1 MFPEFFEQYFALH
14 QDLLWL
20 LTLCLDLGLTILMY
34 RIFGREGLL
43 ACIVLAI
50 LLANLQ
56 GPKLTMIFGFQT
68 TLGVIFYSGIFFAT
82 DLLSERWGQKEA
94 NKAVMLGFFVSL
106 VVVLMLSIALL
117 FEPST
122 QESTKIFSNDIHEAF
137 KTIIN
142 FTPRFVFGSLL
153 AYLISQSLDV
163 YIFHK
168 VKEFTKG
175 KYLWLRNNVSTM
187 LSQIVD
193 TLIYSLVVWW
203 GVVDLQTALAL
214 GAVKY
219 VFKLGIALI
228 DTPFIYWACSW
239 KNGPGANELA
249 RKSMTV

>member
-1 MFPEFFEQYFALH
+1 MFPDFVQQYFAQH

-20 LTLCLDLGLTILMY
+20 ATLCLDLGLTVLMY
-34 RIFGREGLL
+34 RFFGREGLIS
-43 ACIVLAI
+43 CIVLSI

-68 TLGVIFYSGIFFAT
+68 TLGVIFYSSIFFAT
-82 DLLSERWGQKEA
+82 DLLSERWGREEA
-94 NKAVMLGFFVSL
+94 NRAVTIGFMISVI
-106 VVVLMLSIALL
+106 VVIMMSIALL

-122 QESTKIFSNDIHEAF
+122 NPKTAEFSNEIHEAF
-137 KTIIN
+137 KSIVN

-153 AYLISQSLDV
+153 AYLISQSFDV

-168 VKEFTKG
+168 IKQKTKG
-175 KYLWLRNNVSTM
+175 KYLWLRNNASTM
-187 LSQIVD
+187 LSQTLD

-203 GVVDLQTALAL
+203 GVVDLETALAL

-219 VFKLGIALI
+219 CFKIAIAAI

-239 KNGPGANELA
+239 KNGPGANDAGLV
-249 RKSMTV
+249 KQPG

>member
-1 MFPEFFEQYFALH
+1 MFPEFVQQYFVLH

-34 RIFGREGLL
+34 RLFGREGLL

-56 GPKLTMIFGFQT
+56 GPKLTIIFGFQT

-94 NKAVMLGFFVSL
+94 NRAVMIGFLVSIII
-106 VVVLMLSIALL
+106 VVMLSIALL
-117 FEPST
+117 FQPST
-122 QESTKIFSNDIHEAF
+122 QANTAAFSSEIQDAF
-137 KTIIN
+137 ETIVN

-168 VKEFTKG
+168 VKELTKG
-175 KYLWLRNNVSTM
+175 RHLWLRNNVSTM

-203 GVVDLQTALAL
+203 GVVDLETALSL

-219 VFKLGIALI
+219 VFKLGIAAI

-239 KNGPGANELA
+239 KKGPGANDKTQIA
-249 RKSMTV
+249 AVQ